1 MASQQLPERRPKKID
16 LNLLPPEYLP
26 RKLPK
31 LSIALVILIVVAAC
45 LPFPIVLLKA
55 DVDAQCAPLETRLAG
70 LEDEYGRLL
79 SLSIE
84 ARELQDQIDAAESK
98 LATMDQDYET
108 FQDNLVLWSEI
119 IAEIEDAL
127 PGKKVTLTSITQ
139 KGSEITL
146 VGTATRVDYVWDYA
160 TALKESEYFSGV
172 TPTSIV
178 DTGVAVSF
186 TMIVPLSGGGGE

>member
-16 LNLLPPEYLP
+16 LNLLPPKYLP

-98 LATMDQDYET
+98 LVTMDQDYET
-108 FQDNLVLWSEI
+108 FQDGLVLWSEI
-119 IAEIEDAL
+119 IAEIDDTL
-127 PGKKVTLTSITQ
+127 LRDVTLTSITQ
-139 KGSEITL
+139 KGSEVTL
-146 VGTATRVDYVWDYA
+146 VGTATRDDYVHDYA
-160 TALKESEYFSGV
+160 TALEEREYFSGV

-178 DTGVAVSF
+178 YTGEAVSF